1 MAGVDRLWWGNP
13 WLWLAASALFALL
26 GLLVWP
32 GLFGGT
38 FLFLPLVWIS
48 RGRPERMD
56 PRSNGHGRSED
67 VRRLG

>member
-1 MAGVDRLWWGNP
+1 LLWF
-13 WLWLAASALFALL
+13 AASALFALL